1 MGDREAANGNDQGSS
16 NGGSARG
23 DDPPRGRHNRGR
35 GRDQDHHGSRS
46 GRGSPSG
53 DAHSAY
59 RDHPKGVGGGA
70 MGDRDK
76 PSSHGHGRNQDRD
89 GSRPSNSSRSR
100 DRKKRRRHSSH
111 GRDSKKR
118 SRRHRGHGRDS
129 EEHSR
134 RHRGRNRD
142 SKERR
147 RRRSHSRGRDERR
160 LRRSKDSSHS
170 RAPRGRRQRSRKGT
184 SEQQQ
189 PPAPERRREQPPL
202 PPRQLQQPPLPPP
215 PPPQQQQ
222 QGASTQPLLSTPAIG
237 HPVGYAPQPWSL
249 GNMGGYSLAH
259 YPLAQAPQA
268 QMLHQPQSSS
278 TVYSGQHGAA
288 LTHHLRPTPW
298 MWRPS
303 PNAQTPQPAGVGP
316 PQTATHPGVGE
327 PISPKEAQR
336 VVNKIVSDMG
346 MSKGQ
351 DGFVGLVVDPQGEL
365 SWRND
370 PVLFVDKFTKTT
382 AQVEGTAWAMPQDQ
396 FSTDGINPARPRA
409 DRLTPWRVECF
420 GKLSADTLATRDLM
434 RPHTTVEVPLVQG
447 GLCHIPF
454 EEVTAKEWCRMLV
467 AEVAHSGQA
476 QRRAAV
482 ALDEIRLLQGESWM
496 AAARRLVLHVRA
508 ATADETRPHASEEAY
523 FWRYVSGRQV
533 AELCERAVNLF
544 FASASDRNGMES
556 LLVQVGTDVKRHLTP
571 VHVEPGKPLSDGMV
585 RRGVVSHGIFY
596 GIVEALLTRCS
607 RYPLATTPAGRSRGS
622 VAVLSQSQR
631 LPLGPGGASDYPP
644 REERRGGGKPPT
656 REPPRAWRKKVEA
669 LRDSAC
675 AALAAVDGGLFSEE
689 EEEEEDETLGNR
701 PHVAA
706 FANVRASTPGAH
718 GTPFVSRKGGRDD
731 RPYNR
736 SREKADNRKEGEELP
751 SPEAEDRVIIDAL
764 RQRRVCF
771 FHARGSECPHKDA
784 ATGRE
789 CRFSHDEDV
798 VPYGLYPR
806 KNTPTQGPQLEPGML
821 TALEMLSA
829 YTGDEGGASAGAPQ
843 VSRA

>member
-1 MGDREAANGNDQGSS
+1 
-16 NGGSARG
+16 
-23 DDPPRGRHNRGR
+23 
-35 GRDQDHHGSRS
+35 
-46 GRGSPSG
+46 
-53 DAHSAY
+53 
-59 RDHPKGVGGGA
+59 
-70 MGDRDK
+70 
-76 PSSHGHGRNQDRD
+76 
-89 GSRPSNSSRSR
+89 
-100 DRKKRRRHSSH
+100 
-111 GRDSKKR
+111 
-118 SRRHRGHGRDS
+118 
-129 EEHSR
+129 
-134 RHRGRNRD
+134 
-142 SKERR
+142 
-147 RRRSHSRGRDERR
+147 
-160 LRRSKDSSHS
+160 
-170 RAPRGRRQRSRKGT
+170 
-184 SEQQQ
+184 
-189 PPAPERRREQPPL
+189 
-202 PPRQLQQPPLPPP
+202 
-215 PPPQQQQ
+215 
-222 QGASTQPLLSTPAIG
+222 
-237 HPVGYAPQPWSL
+237 
-249 GNMGGYSLAH
+249 MGGYSLAH

-268 QMLHQPQSSS
+268 QMLHQAQSSS
-278 TVYSGQHGAA
+278 TVYSGQHGAPP
-288 LTHHLRPTPW
+288 THHLRPTPW

-303 PNAQTPQPAGVGP
+303 PNAQTPQLAGVGP
-316 PQTATHPGVGE
+316 PQTATHPVVGE
-327 PISPKEAQR
+327 PSNPKEAQR

-346 MSKGQ
+346 MPKGQ

-370 PVLFVDKFTKTT
+370 PVLFVDKFTKVT
-382 AQVEGTAWAMPQDQ
+382 AQAEGTAWTMPHDQ

-434 RPHTTVEVPLVQG
+434 RPHSTVEVPLVQG

-476 QRRAAV
+476 QKRAAV

-556 LLVQVGTDVKRHLTP
+556 LLVQVGTDIKRYLTP
-571 VHVEPGKPLSDGMV
+571 VHVEPGKPLSECMV
-585 RRGVVSHGIFY
+585 RRGGISHGIFY

-607 RYPLATTPAGRSRGS
+607 RYSLATIPAGRSRGS

-631 LPLGPGGASDYPP
+631 LPLGPGRTSGYPP
-644 REERRGGGKPPT
+644 REERGGGDKPPT
-656 REPPRAWRKKVEA
+656 RQPPKAWRRKVEA

-689 EEEEEDETLGNR
+689 GEEEEEEDETLGHR

-706 FANVRASTPGAH
+706 FSNVRASTPGAH
-718 GTPFVSRKGGRDD
+718 GTPFVSRKGDRND

-736 SREKADNRKEGEELP
+736 SREKADNRKEWEELP

-771 FHARGSECPHKDA
+771 FHARGSECPHKNA

-829 YTGDEGGASAGAPQ
+829 YTGEEGGASAGAPQ
-843 VSRA
+843 ASRA